1 MFALVPEILNGQ
13 TYNATVVGLSPW
25 VEYEFRVVAGN
36 NIGIGEPSKPSE
48 LLRTKASGKKKVNV
62 DCRHGLSFWPKFL
75 KKAFY
80 GSFRTARTN
89 LVLMS

>member
-1 MFALVPEILNGQ
+1 MGIFVCLFALVPEILNGQ

-48 LLRTKASGKKKVNV
+48 LLRTKASGKKSMFMEDMK
-62 DCRHGLSFWPKFL
+62 DPFCS
-75 KKAFY
+75 
-80 GSFRTARTN
+80 GS
-89 LVLMS
+89 

>member
-1 MFALVPEILNGQ
+1 MTLLLSSDFCLFASVPEILNGQ

-48 LLRTKASGKKKVNV
+48 LLRTKASGNKEINVYSFLSELLKKVFYA
-62 DCRHGLSFWPKFL
+62 SFTI
-75 KKAFY
+75 A
-80 GSFRTARTN
+80 
-89 LVLMS
+89 